1 MNIYKQYTWSAV
13 VKKPSPYFPD
23 ENLYDVYEWNIHKL
37 KWVRLTSAQ
46 FGNEIY
52 ANDAALTIS
61 SNIQKMFDTNKEP
74 PPPLE

>member
-1 MNIYKQYTWSAV
+1 MNVFKQYTWSAV
-13 VKKPSPYFPD
+13 VKKPNKYFPD
-23 ENLYDVYEWNIHKL
+23 ENWYDVYEWNVYTL

-52 ANDAALTIS
+52 AIDAAMTIS
-61 SNIQKMFDTNKEP
+61 FNTQKMFDANKEP